1 MPLKTLVDE
10 QPTMNL
16 TSMIDVLFLLIIFFM
31 LATKFSDQERS
42 IDVQVPQVG
51 KAAAL
56 SDPPDRKTINL
67 YRDGRLSLEGQFL
80 TLDELAVRLSNAQ
93 ANYPDLGVTL
103 RGDAD
108 GRFQHIADVLAACR
122 RAGVADL
129 AIAVR
134 NEEAGA
140 TARKG
145 QGVQSR

>member
-10 QPTMNL
+10 QPSMNL

-51 KAAAL
+51 PAAAL
-56 SDPPDRKTINL
+56 SDPPDRRTINL
-67 YRDGRLSLEGQFL
+67 YRDGRIALDRQFL
-80 TLDELAVRLSNAQ
+80 TLEELTERLAAARAEYS
-93 ANYPDLGVTL
+93 DLGVTL

-108 GRFQHIADVLAACR
+108 GRFQHVADVLGACR
-122 RAGVADL
+122 RAGVSDI

-134 NEEAGA
+134 PEQS
-140 TARKG
+140 TT
-145 QGVQSR
+145 GVASRETQTR